1 MNYSELALRFVAGG
15 GLIVLITLLARTKH
29 PVLAGIFMLFPAVTL
44 VGYYFI
50 GQSMSV
56 PQLQN
61 VTRFSIYSLST
72 TIIFLLTFYYTQER
86 FGLNLS
92 LVSSTTAWFVSAGVL
107 LILTR

>member
-1 MNYSELALRFVAGG
+1 MNYSELALRFFAGG
-15 GLIVLITLLARTKH
+15 GLIVLVTLLARIKH
-29 PVLAGIFMLFPAVTL
+29 PILAGIFMLFPAVTL

-56 PQLQN
+56 SQLQN

-72 TIIFLLTFYYTQER
+72 TFIFLLTFYYTQER
-86 FGLNLS
+86 FSLNLS
-92 LVSSTTAWFVSAGVL
+92 LVSSTAAWFVSAGVL